1 MPEVKPLFVGPD
13 IRHCIEC
20 DMKYGPDW
28 ENSSCVC
35 GSKLVSKEA
44 KIKAAIKAAKERK

>member
-1 MPEVKPLFVGPD
+1 MAKLSFAAPIKRFCLD
-13 IRHCIEC
+13 CN
-20 DMKYGPDW
+20 MKYGPDW